1 MTTYE
6 KKILM
11 ENGTRHEIVSSN
23 QDVDVRF
30 YMSVDEGSY
39 VAPHWHNSLEIIY
52 MLEGS
57 MKVKCENKEI
67 EVRAGDISLI
77 NSREIHSFWSTP
89 NKSLVLQ
96 VPERLLEKYI
106 SDPLCSFV
114 FTVNAYYSMFTG
126 MLIMEKKESI
136 YMIPKQLPILFAAGA
151 EDPVGGFGKGVR
163 KVYEKYKAAGIQDIS
178 LRLYAGDRHELL
190 NETDREQVYEDLL
203 EWMEER
209 RKINY

>member
-106 SDPLCSFV
+106 S
-114 FTVNAYYSMFTG
+114 
-126 MLIMEKKESI
+126 
-136 YMIPKQLPILFAAGA
+136 
-151 EDPVGGFGKGVR
+151 
-163 KVYEKYKAAGIQDIS
+163 
-178 LRLYAGDRHELL
+178 
-190 NETDREQVYEDLL
+190 
-203 EWMEER
+203 
-209 RKINY
+209 

>member
-67 EVRAGDISLI
+67 EVQAGDISLI

-106 SDPLCSFV
+106 SD
-114 FTVNAYYSMFTG
+114 YE
-126 MLIMEKKESI
+126 LIKFYVDPHPEKDTEST
-136 YMIPKQLPILFAAGA
+136 K
-151 EDPVGGFGKGVR
+151 
-163 KVYEKYKAAGIQDIS
+163 
-178 LRLYAGDRHELL
+178 
-190 NETDREQVYEDLL
+190 L
-203 EWMEER
+203 EWLKKYAMTCM
-209 RKINY
+209 

>member
-67 EVRAGDISLI
+67 EVRAGGHQSDQFK
-77 NSREIHSFWSTP
+77 RDPFF
-89 NKSLVLQ
+89 
-96 VPERLLEKYI
+96 LE
-106 SDPLCSFV
+106 
-114 FTVNAYYSMFTG
+114 YS
-126 MLIMEKKESI
+126 E
-136 YMIPKQLPILFAAGA
+136 
-151 EDPVGGFGKGVR
+151 
-163 KVYEKYKAAGIQDIS
+163 
-178 LRLYAGDRHELL
+178 
-190 NETDREQVYEDLL
+190 
-203 EWMEER
+203 
-209 RKINY
+209 